1 MEMKRY
7 TLEEYELKK
16 LREDNEKML
25 KILALVRDELS
36 FMIDKDNE
44 CGGMED
50 CFTSNYECIECL
62 VKNISNK
69 YKNK

>member
-1 MEMKRY
+1 MEMKIY
-7 TLEEYELKK
+7 TLEEYELKT
-16 LREDNEKML
+16 LREDNEKMIKL
-25 KILALVRDELS
+25 LALVRDELS

-44 CGGMED
+44 CGGMQD
-50 CFTSNYECIECL
+50 CLASNYECIECL